1 MRAGAVGVFMSPL
14 LQQKQS
20 DGLIL
25 LHGGL
30 LEGLSD
36 SVIYIY
42 IYAYSMVPKLLS
54 MIPKR
59 ASFFP

>member
-42 IYAYSMVPKLLS
+42 IYMHIRWSQSYSL
-54 MIPKR
+54 
-59 ASFFP
+59 